1 MSTDIDGWRQDRL
14 MTMYDSAVDSTYRT
28 LGRTDDGRVSEE
40 LLFSTSF
47 FKWWWHQLLLRNPL
61 LREVIY
67 GEREKI
73 LSQVTILEGSLRKG
87 TYM

>member
-1 MSTDIDGWRQDRL
+1 MSL
-14 MTMYDSAVDSTYRT
+14 YDSAVDSTYRT
-28 LGRTDDGRVSEE
+28 LGRTEDGRVSEE

-47 FKWWWHQLLLRNPL
+47 FEWLWHHILLSNTL

-73 LSQVTILEGSLRKG
+73 FSKVTILEGSLSKG